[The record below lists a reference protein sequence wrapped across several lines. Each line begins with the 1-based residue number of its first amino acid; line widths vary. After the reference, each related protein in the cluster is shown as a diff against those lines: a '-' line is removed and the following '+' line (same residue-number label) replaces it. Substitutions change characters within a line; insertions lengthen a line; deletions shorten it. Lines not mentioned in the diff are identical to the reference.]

1 MNGFQVTLRNIKKPE
16 VSKVIAVE
24 ALNRDQASLL
34 AAREGFRVALVKP
47 LPSTHQR
54 TQTNRPVS
62 TKDAIKL
69 FRGLASMLRAN
80 ISTADALLYYAQG
93 LPDPALQGSLIS
105 IRNRLEA
112 GLPVHIAFAKERKFD
127 ATIITMIEAGA
138 DAGQLHEA
146 FSSMARKLKV
156 EMMFAS
162 KLRNALM
169 VPCLVILFQIVL
181 FIWSQVSVVSQVEG
195 TLQSIR
201 QEPDPLSKVIFSF
214 SHVVQMTWPFFIIA
228 LTAFIVGLFRSKE
241 LRARLLKFFMSRWRL
256 LTKLVMGLRQTA
268 YVGTLQM
275 LYANGINLAR
285 AATLAA
291 KVVQE
296 TPIYTPLLTSA
307 QIYESSGLP
316 FAEALKKNAVLDPQV
331 IHMIGIGE
339 KSASLPE
346 QLEMLRDIYE
356 EDTAQTMS
364 DFTQIINFI
373 TLAMAMCLIA
383 LVFAGAMLPIF
394 LMGPRMMASGSM

>member
-1 MNGFQVTLRNIKKPE
+1 MNGFQVTLRNVKRPDIA
-16 VSKVIAVE
+16 KVVDVE
-24 ALNRDQASLL
+24 ALNRDQAALL
-34 AAREGFRVALVKP
+34 AARDGFRVALVKP

-54 TQTNRPVS
+54 SQSNRPIAK
-62 TKDAIKL
+62 KDAIKL

-93 LPDPALQGSLIS
+93 LPDPALQGCLIS

-112 GLPVHIAFAKERKFD
+112 GMAVHIAFAKERKFD

-169 VPCLVILFQIVL
+169 VPCLVILFQIAL

-195 TLQSIR
+195 TLKSIR

-214 SHVVQMTWPFFIIA
+214 SHLVQMTWPFFIIA
-228 LTAFIVGLFRSKE
+228 LTAFITALFRSKE
-241 LRARLLKFFMSRWRL
+241 FRQRLLNFFMSRWKL
-256 LTKLVMGLRQTA
+256 LMKLVMGLRQTA

-285 AATLAA
+285 AAMLAA

-296 TPIYTPLLTSA
+296 TPIYAPLVHSA
-307 QIYESSGLP
+307 QIYETSGLP

-373 TLAMAMCLIA
+373 TLAMAMCLIG

-394 LMGPRMMASGSM
+394 LMGPRMMASGNM

>member
-1 MNGFQVTLRNIKKPE
+1 MNGFQVTLRNIKRPE
-16 VSKVIAVE
+16 QSKVVDVE
-24 ALNRDQASLL
+24 ALNRDQAALL
-34 AAREGFRVALVKP
+34 AAKDGFRVALVKP
-47 LPSTHQR
+47 LPSSHQR
-54 TQTNRPVS
+54 QKSNRPI
-62 TKDAIKL
+62 TKKDAIKL

-93 LPDPALQGSLIS
+93 LPDPALQGALIS

-127 ATIITMIEAGA
+127 PTIITMIEAGA

-146 FSSMARKLKV
+146 FSSMARKIKV
-156 EMMFAS
+156 EMTFAS

-169 VPCLVILFQIVL
+169 VPCIVILFQICL
-181 FIWSQVSVVSQVEG
+181 FIWSQISVVSKVEE
-195 TLQSIR
+195 TLKSIR

-241 LRARLLKFFMSRWRL
+241 MRAVLLDFAMKKWKL

-268 YVGTLQM
+268 YIGTLQM

-285 AATLAA
+285 AAMISA

-296 TPIYTPLLTSA
+296 TPIYAPLVHSA
-307 QIYESSGLP
+307 QIYETSGLP

-356 EDTAQTMS
+356 EDTAQTMT
-364 DFTQIINFI
+364 DFTAIINFI
-373 TLAMAMCLIA
+373 TLAMAMFLIG

-394 LMGPRMMASGSM
+394 LMGPRMMASGNS